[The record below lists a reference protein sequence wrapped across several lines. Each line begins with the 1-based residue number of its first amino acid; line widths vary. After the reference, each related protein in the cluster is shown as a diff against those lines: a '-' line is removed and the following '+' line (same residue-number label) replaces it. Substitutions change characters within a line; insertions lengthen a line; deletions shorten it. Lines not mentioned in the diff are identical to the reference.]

1 MRHFVDFSLTPDALV
16 VRVVT
21 QEAVRLPSEQ
31 VVVAAAEGV
40 AVERKM
46 MVQRAATVAM
56 AVDATRGLVAAVP
69 QGEAGQALPMAAA
82 VGMPPMMERMAIMGR
97 MAIMERQ
104 APQVQ
109 QVAFQVAGGFP
120 VGRVVR
126 VEMAREVAAA
136 KGEAVAQVRGGR
148 LGIVILMELERA
160 AVAVGGAVVVEQ
172 AAQEAGAAAPAM
184 GSSWSPMVLVAT
196 S

>member
-46 MVQRAATVAM
+46 MVQRAATAAM
-56 AVDATRGLVAAVP
+56 AGDATRGLVAAVL
-69 QGEAGQALPMAAA
+69 QGEAGQALPMATA

-136 KGEAVAQVRGGR
+136 KGEAVAQVREE
-148 LGIVILMELERA
+148 GIV
-160 AVAVGGAVVVEQ
+160 
-172 AAQEAGAAAPAM
+172 
-184 GSSWSPMVLVAT
+184 
-196 S
+196 

>member
-1 MRHFVDFSLTPDALV
+1 MRHIVDFSLTPDALV

-46 MVQRAATVAM
+46 MVQRAATAAM
-56 AVDATRGLVAAVP
+56 AGDATRGLVAAVL

-136 KGEAVAQVRGGR
+136 KGEAVAQVREEE
-148 LGIVILMELERA
+148 IV
-160 AVAVGGAVVVEQ
+160 
-172 AAQEAGAAAPAM
+172 
-184 GSSWSPMVLVAT
+184 
-196 S
+196 

>member
-46 MVQRAATVAM
+46 MVQRAATAAM
-56 AVDATRGLVAAVP
+56 AGDATRGLVAAVL
-69 QGEAGQALPMAAA
+69 QGEAGQAPPMATA
-82 VGMPPMMERMAIMGR
+82 VGIPTMMEGMAIMGR
-97 MAIMERQ
+97 MAIMEPM
-104 APQVQ
+104 AMLAHQV
-109 QVAFQVAGGFP
+109 VSLAAGGFP

-136 KGEAVAQVRGGR
+136 KGEAVAQVREGGC
-148 LGIVILMELERA
+148 V
-160 AVAVGGAVVVEQ
+160 
-172 AAQEAGAAAPAM
+172 
-184 GSSWSPMVLVAT
+184 
-196 S
+196 

>member
-46 MVQRAATVAM
+46 MVQRAATAAM
-56 AVDATRGLVAAVP
+56 AGDATRGLVAAVL

-136 KGEAVAQVRGGR
+136 KGEAVAQVREEE
-148 LGIVILMELERA
+148 IV
-160 AVAVGGAVVVEQ
+160 
-172 AAQEAGAAAPAM
+172 
-184 GSSWSPMVLVAT
+184 
-196 S
+196 

>member
-21 QEAVRLPSEQ
+21 QEAVRLTSEQ

-40 AVERKM
+40 AVERKI
-46 MVQRAATVAM
+46 MVQRAATAAM
-56 AVDATRGLVAAVP
+56 AGDAARGLVAAVL
-69 QGEAGQALPMAAA
+69 QGEAGQALPMATA
-82 VGMPPMMERMAIMGR
+82 VGMPPIMERMAIMGR
-97 MAIMERQ
+97 MAIMEPMALLAHQVVSQ
-104 APQVQ
+104 A
-109 QVAFQVAGGFP
+109 AGGSP
-120 VGRVVR
+120 VDRVVG

-136 KGEAVAQVRGGR
+136 EGGVVAQGRGGCVR
-148 LGIVILMELERA
+148 MELERA
-160 AVAVGGAVVVEQ
+160 AVAVGVAVVGEQ

-184 GSSWSPMVLVAT
+184 GSSWSAMVPAAT

>member
-46 MVQRAATVAM
+46 MVQRAATAAM
-56 AVDATRGLVAAVP
+56 AGDATRGLVAAVL

-136 KGEAVAQVRGGR
+136 KGEAVAQVREE
-148 LGIVILMELERA
+148 GIV
-160 AVAVGGAVVVEQ
+160 
-172 AAQEAGAAAPAM
+172 
-184 GSSWSPMVLVAT
+184 
-196 S
+196 

>member
-1 MRHFVDFSLTPDALV
+1 MVQAEQAALEGQAASELQALTLGD
-16 VRVVT
+16 VRSASVVT
-21 QEAVRLPSEQ
+21 A
-31 VVVAAAEGV
+31 
-40 AVERKM
+40 
-46 MVQRAATVAM
+46 AM
-56 AVDATRGLVAAVP
+56 AGDAVRGLVAAVL
-69 QGEAGQALPMAAA
+69 QGEAGQALPMATA

-136 KGEAVAQVRGGR
+136 KGEAVAQVREEE
-148 LGIVILMELERA
+148 IV
-160 AVAVGGAVVVEQ
+160 
-172 AAQEAGAAAPAM
+172 
-184 GSSWSPMVLVAT
+184 
-196 S
+196 

>member
-1 MRHFVDFSLTPDALV
+1 MAQMPLLFGLAG
-16 VRVVT
+16 
-21 QEAVRLPSEQ
+21 EG
-31 VVVAAAEGV
+31 AAAAPG
-40 AVERKM
+40 AGKKIM
-46 MVQRAATVAM
+46 DAQGAM
-56 AVDATRGLVAAVP
+56 AAMAGDAPRRLVAAVL

-82 VGMPPMMERMAIMGR
+82 VGMPPMMERMAMMGR
-97 MAIMERQ
+97 GAMMERQ
-104 APQVQ
+104 APKVQ
-109 QVAFQVAGGFP
+109 QVVFQVPGGSP

-136 KGEAVAQVRGGR
+136 KGEAVAQVRGRR

-160 AVAVGGAVVVEQ
+160 AVAVGGAVAVEQ

-184 GSSWSPMVLVAT
+184 GSSWSAMVPAAT

>member
-1 MRHFVDFSLTPDALV
+1 V
-16 VRVVT
+16 
-21 QEAVRLPSEQ
+21 AV
-31 VVVAAAEGV
+31 AEGV

-82 VGMPPMMERMAIMGR
+82 VGMPPMMEGMAIMGR
-97 MAIMERQ
+97 MAIMEPM
-104 APQVQ
+104 AMLAHQV
-109 QVAFQVAGGFP
+109 VSLAAGGFP

-136 KGEAVAQVRGGR
+136 KGEAVAQVREGGC
-148 LGIVILMELERA
+148 V
-160 AVAVGGAVVVEQ
+160 
-172 AAQEAGAAAPAM
+172 
-184 GSSWSPMVLVAT
+184 
-196 S
+196 